1 MLILSLFILVCY
13 LYFAFIKL
21 NTNLSLS
28 EQWRNY
34 INPLNQVFLF
44 LGGFLIGYFFNNKKI
59 QMKTS
64 FILLILGLLI
74 FIFYPSSGNSINIVT
89 NISRL
94 VFSFSCFIICLSIYK
109 ITKNLPQ
116 IIHQPLSSLG
126 EMSYS
131 VYLIHPIIWKIFNL
145 FYNSEIKIEKIAY
158 MMIITLIISYFVYT
172 YFEKVFMKLG
182 KNIKFPYLEK

>member
-1 MLILSLFILVCY
+1 
-13 LYFAFIKL
+13 
-21 NTNLSLS
+21 
-28 EQWRNY
+28 
-34 INPLNQVFLF
+34 
-44 LGGFLIGYFFNNKKI
+44 
-59 QMKTS
+59 MKTS

-116 IIHQPLSSLG
+116 IIHQPVSSLG

-182 KNIKFPYLEK
+182 RNIKFPYLEK

>member
-1 MLILSLFILVCY
+1 M
-13 LYFAFIKL
+13 
-21 NTNLSLS
+21 
-28 EQWRNY
+28 
-34 INPLNQVFLF
+34 
-44 LGGFLIGYFFNNKKI
+44 

-182 KNIKFPYLEK
+182 RNIKFSYLEK

>member
-1 MLILSLFILVCY
+1 
-13 LYFAFIKL
+13 
-21 NTNLSLS
+21 
-28 EQWRNY
+28 
-34 INPLNQVFLF
+34 
-44 LGGFLIGYFFNNKKI
+44 
-59 QMKTS
+59 MKAS

-109 ITKNLPQ
+109 ITKNLLQ

-182 KNIKFPYLEK
+182 RNIKFPYLEK

>member
-1 MLILSLFILVCY
+1 
-13 LYFAFIKL
+13 
-21 NTNLSLS
+21 
-28 EQWRNY
+28 
-34 INPLNQVFLF
+34 
-44 LGGFLIGYFFNNKKI
+44 
-59 QMKTS
+59 MKTS

-182 KNIKFPYLEK
+182 RNIKFPYLEK

>member
-1 MLILSLFILVCY
+1 
-13 LYFAFIKL
+13 
-21 NTNLSLS
+21 
-28 EQWRNY
+28 
-34 INPLNQVFLF
+34 
-44 LGGFLIGYFFNNKKI
+44 
-59 QMKTS
+59 MKTS

-182 KNIKFPYLEK
+182 RNIKFSYLEK

>member
-1 MLILSLFILVCY
+1 MGV
-13 LYFAFIKL
+13 
-21 NTNLSLS
+21 
-28 EQWRNY
+28 E
-34 INPLNQVFLF
+34 
-44 LGGFLIGYFFNNKKI
+44 KI
-59 QMKTS
+59 
-64 FILLILGLLI
+64 IR
-74 FIFYPSSGNSINIVT
+74 
-89 NISRL
+89 ISRL
-94 VFSFSCFIICLSIYK
+94 IFSFSCFIICLSIYK

-172 YFEKVFMKLG
+172 YFEKVFMILG
-182 KNIKFPYLEK
+182 RNIKFPYLEN